1 MTMNVA
7 DEDAGRRR
15 IHDFPPWKR
24 EGRDAAPAIEPLAFA
39 DIDVVLRYAIDED
52 RGPGDL
58 TTEVAVSPDR
68 RALGKLVAK
77 GEGVIA
83 GLDVFGRVFELL
95 DEHVKIMKLVRD
107 GERVAPGDELVKV
120 VGSAQGLLIGE
131 RTALNFVQRMSGIA
145 TQTAR
150 FVERAGGRARLLDT
164 RKTTPGLRQFEKYA
178 VRCGGAENHRFGLF
192 DEVMVKNN
200 HIDLSGTEL
209 VGLLFA
215 LRATHGNDVVIHAEA
230 RDEREALDAVAGG
243 ADVVLLD
250 NMSVA
255 EMSALVPRLRD
266 AAREAGR
273 EVEIE
278 ASGTVTLQN
287 VAEIAGCGVDR
298 VSIGALTHSAPVLD
312 LSFPMEIL
320 P

>member
-15 IHDFPPWKR
+15 VHDFP
-24 EGRDAAPAIEPLAFA
+24 GRRRKQEDAVLVEPLAFE
-39 DIDVVLRYAIDED
+39 DIDIVLRYAIDED

-58 TTEVAVSPDR
+58 TSEVAVSPER
-68 RALGKLVAK
+68 RALGKLLSK
-77 GEGVIA
+77 SEGVVS
-83 GLDVFGRVFELL
+83 GLGVFGRVFELL
-95 DEHVKIMKLVRD
+95 DEHVKIMQLFQD
-107 GERVAPGDELVKV
+107 GERILPGDELVKV
-120 VGSAQGLLIGE
+120 VGSAQSLLIGE

-150 FVERAGGRARLLDT
+150 FLERVAGRARVLDT

-192 DEVMVKNN
+192 DQVMVKDN
-200 HIDLSGTEL
+200 HIDLAGTEA

-215 LRATHGNDVVIHAEA
+215 LRATHGNDVIINVEA
-230 RDEREALDAVAGG
+230 RDEKEAMDAVAGG

-250 NMSVA
+250 NMTVA
-255 EMSALVPRLRD
+255 EMRALMPKLRD
-266 AAREAGR
+266 AAREGGR
-273 EVEIE
+273 KVDIE
-278 ASGTVTLQN
+278 ASGGITLQN
-287 VAEIAGCGVDR
+287 VAEIAGCGIDR
-298 VSIGALTHSAPVLD
+298 VSIGSLTHSAPVLD
-312 LSFPMEIL
+312 LSFSMEVL